1 MSSADSALV
10 SLEPEETRGETSRCK
25 EHQSPDTLSSPR
37 FVTEGGEAAVSAV
50 TMVTRGRL
58 NDAAQS
64 QALTNEH
71 RLKEG
76 DFRMRRHATMGLAFL
91 LSALVSF
98 SAVAAG
104 GKKKAAAVASDAG
117 ASGTAPGA
125 APILG
130 TSPIPATDG
139 GAVAVPGPSMAASS
153 DRPEKPAMDGPTYAV
168 RLRDLEARVDELKDQ
183 IRRSHTRLALLSDT
197 IMSGGA
203 SGSRAEVAFDNE
215 MSNAFRLVRALFV
228 IDGTVQYNR
237 QDETGALADQ
247 KNIPIFSGS
256 VPPGDHTVQVLLSFQ
271 GNGYGVF
278 TYLKGYHFEVKSSH
292 SFTAVEGRTLA
303 LTATALEKGGVTTP
317 LEQRP
322 SVEWHEKVG
331 PIGAPGTPATTPAPA
346 GAAKAAP
353 ASASV
358 SGSVSIG
365 GGKP

>member
-1 MSSADSALV
+1 MS
-10 SLEPEETRGETSRCK
+10 RRW
-25 EHQSPDTLSSPR
+25 
-37 FVTEGGEAAVSAV
+37 
-50 TMVTRGRL
+50 
-58 NDAAQS
+58 NDAAQPE
-64 QALTNEH
+64 EH

-76 DFRMRRHATMGLAFL
+76 DFRMRRHAAHATTGLAFL

-104 GKKKAAAVASDAG
+104 PAKKKTPAAAADAG
-117 ASGTAPGA
+117 AAAADAPAAAGSGAAASATAPPKAGA
-125 APILG
+125 SMVGI
-130 TSPIPATDG
+130 DG
-139 GAVAVPGPSMAASS
+139 GAGVAAAAPAGPSTTLAA
-153 DRPEKPAMDGPTYAV
+153 DRPDKPAMDGPTYAV
-168 RLRDLEARVDELKDQ
+168 RLRDLEGRVDELKDQ

-203 SGSRAEVAFDNE
+203 AGSRSEVAFDNE

-292 SFTAVEGRTLA
+292 SFTAVEGRTLT

-322 SVEWHEKVG
+322 SVEWKEKVG
-331 PIGAPGTPATTPAPA
+331 PIGAPGSAAPAGQGAPGGAPA
-346 GAAKAAP
+346 GA
-353 ASASV
+353 SV
-358 SGSVSIG
+358 SGGASVG

>member
-1 MSSADSALV
+1 
-10 SLEPEETRGETSRCK
+10 
-25 EHQSPDTLSSPR
+25 
-37 FVTEGGEAAVSAV
+37 
-50 TMVTRGRL
+50 
-58 NDAAQS
+58 
-64 QALTNEH
+64 
-71 RLKEG
+71 
-76 DFRMRRHATMGLAFL
+76 MGLAFL

-104 GKKKAAAVASDAG
+104 KKKGNAASVDAG
-117 ASGTAPGA
+117 AAAAELVVDAGAPTSTASTSG
-125 APILG
+125 
-130 TSPIPATDG
+130 DG
-139 GAVAVPGPSMAASS
+139 GGAGASRGAGTPSPVSGPTTGS
-153 DRPEKPAMDGPTYAV
+153 DTSKGATMDGPTYAV
-168 RLRDLEARVDELKDQ
+168 RLRDLEGRVDELKDQ

-203 SGSRAEVAFDNE
+203 AGSRAEVAFDNE
-215 MSNAFRLVRALFV
+215 MSSAFRLVRALFV

-292 SFTAVEGRTLA
+292 SFTAVEGRTLN
-303 LTATALEKGGVTTP
+303 LTAMALEKGGVTTP

-322 SVEWHEKVG
+322 AIEWHEKTG
-331 PIGAPGTPATTPAPA
+331 PIGGS
-346 GAAKAAP
+346 GSAP
-353 ASASV
+353 ASGPTPPSAPAAKTEGTV
-358 SGSVSIG
+358 GGAATV

>member
-1 MSSADSALV
+1 
-10 SLEPEETRGETSRCK
+10 
-25 EHQSPDTLSSPR
+25 
-37 FVTEGGEAAVSAV
+37 
-50 TMVTRGRL
+50 
-58 NDAAQS
+58 
-64 QALTNEH
+64 
-71 RLKEG
+71 
-76 DFRMRRHATMGLAFL
+76 MGLAFL

-104 GKKKAAAVASDAG
+104 KKKANAVSADAG
-117 ASGTAPGA
+117 AAAAELVVDAGGPSTTASTSGGDGGLGA
-125 APILG
+125 AG
-130 TSPIPATDG
+130 TPAHVSVPSGSADTSK
-139 GAVAVPGPSMAASS
+139 GA
-153 DRPEKPAMDGPTYAV
+153 AMDGPTYAV
-168 RLRDLEARVDELKDQ
+168 RLRDLEGRVDELKDQ

-203 SGSRAEVAFDNE
+203 AGSRAEVGFDNE
-215 MSNAFRLVRALFV
+215 MSSAFRLVRALFV

-292 SFTAVEGRTLA
+292 SFTAVEGRTLN
-303 LTATALEKGGVTTP
+303 LTAMALEKGGVTTP

-322 SVEWHEKVG
+322 AVEWHEKTG
-331 PIGAPGTPATTPAPA
+331 PIGGSGSAPVSGPTPPSAPGAKSEGTVGGSAT
-346 GAAKAAP
+346 
-353 ASASV
+353 V
-358 SGSVSIG
+358 

>member
-1 MSSADSALV
+1 
-10 SLEPEETRGETSRCK
+10 
-25 EHQSPDTLSSPR
+25 
-37 FVTEGGEAAVSAV
+37 
-50 TMVTRGRL
+50 
-58 NDAAQS
+58 
-64 QALTNEH
+64 
-71 RLKEG
+71 
-76 DFRMRRHATMGLAFL
+76 MRRHATMGLAVV

-98 SAVAAG
+98 SALAAG
-104 GKKKAAAVASDAG
+104 AKKKPAAAAVDAG
-117 ASGTAPGA
+117 APATAA
-125 APILG
+125 APADAA
-130 TSPIPATDG
+130 ATASAGDG
-139 GAVAVPGPSMAASS
+139 GAAAGSGTPTAVAGPSGASS
-153 DRPEKPAMDGPTYAV
+153 TATAKAAMDGPTYAV

-203 SGSRAEVAFDNE
+203 SGSRADVEFDNE

-247 KNIPIFSGS
+247 KQIPIFSGS

-292 SFTAVEGRTLA
+292 AFTSVEGRALT

-322 SVEWHEKVG
+322 SVEWHEKMA
-331 PIGAPGTPATTPAPA
+331 PIGAPGS
-346 GAAKAAP
+346 AAP
-353 ASASV
+353 AAAPGAAPAAPKASV
-358 SGSVSIG
+358 SGSLSVG
-365 GGKP
+365 GGK

>member
-1 MSSADSALV
+1 
-10 SLEPEETRGETSRCK
+10 
-25 EHQSPDTLSSPR
+25 
-37 FVTEGGEAAVSAV
+37 
-50 TMVTRGRL
+50 
-58 NDAAQS
+58 
-64 QALTNEH
+64 
-71 RLKEG
+71 
-76 DFRMRRHATMGLAFL
+76 MRRHAAHATTGLAFL

-104 GKKKAAAVASDAG
+104 PKKKTPAAAADAG
-117 ASGTAPGA
+117 ATAA
-125 APILG
+125 AAASASSAAAS
-130 TSPIPATDG
+130 SPPMAAIDG
-139 GAVAVPGPSMAASS
+139 GAGVAAPSPAGPSATPAA
-153 DRPEKPAMDGPTYAV
+153 DRPDKGAMDGPTYAV

-203 SGSRAEVAFDNE
+203 AGSRAEVAFDNE

-292 SFTAVEGRTLA
+292 SFTAVEGRTLT

-331 PIGAPGTPATTPAPA
+331 PIGAPGTPAAGQGGPGGGAPPSA
-346 GAAKAAP
+346 G
-353 ASASV
+353 V
-358 SGSVSIG
+358 SGGVSVG

>member
-1 MSSADSALV
+1 
-10 SLEPEETRGETSRCK
+10 
-25 EHQSPDTLSSPR
+25 
-37 FVTEGGEAAVSAV
+37 
-50 TMVTRGRL
+50 
-58 NDAAQS
+58 
-64 QALTNEH
+64 
-71 RLKEG
+71 
-76 DFRMRRHATMGLAFL
+76 MRRHATHATSGLAFL

-104 GKKKAAAVASDAG
+104 TKKPAAKAASADAG
-117 ASGTAPGA
+117 AAPAATPAPAGT
-125 APILG
+125 
-130 TSPIPATDG
+130 PASASDG
-139 GAVAVPGPSMAASS
+139 GAGGTAAGAAASPSGPSTNPIPVAPK
-153 DRPEKPAMDGPTYAV
+153 PEMTGGAYAV
-168 RLRDLEARVDELKDQ
+168 RLQDLETRVDGLKES

-203 SGSRAEVAFDNE
+203 AGSRAEVDYENE

-292 SFTAVEGRTLA
+292 SFTAVEGRTLT
-303 LTATALEKGGVTTP
+303 LTATSLEKGGVTTP

-322 SVEWHEKVG
+322 SVEWHEKTG
-331 PIGAPGTPATTPAPA
+331 PIGAPGAAAPATGAAP
-346 GAAKAAP
+346 GAKAAP
-353 ASASV
+353 AAG
-358 SGSVSIG
+358 SGSGSAG

>member
-1 MSSADSALV
+1 M
-10 SLEPEETRGETSRCK
+10 
-25 EHQSPDTLSSPR
+25 Q
-37 FVTEGGEAAVSAV
+37 
-50 TMVTRGRL
+50 
-58 NDAAQS
+58 
-64 QALTNEH
+64 
-71 RLKEG
+71 
-76 DFRMRRHATMGLAFL
+76 RHATMGLAFL

-104 GKKKAAAVASDAG
+104 NNAGSKKKPAAKDATATADAG
-117 ASGTAPGA
+117 ASATSGSGSGSESATDAGASSSSATDAVDGGAALANSGGGSLNAAAPPTGA
-125 APILG
+125 APQ
-130 TSPIPATDG
+130 AAK
-139 GAVAVPGPSMAASS
+139 AV
-153 DRPEKPAMDGPTYAV
+153 MDGPTYAV

-203 SGSRAEVAFDNE
+203 AGSRADVTFDNE

-237 QDETGALADQ
+237 QDESGALADQ

-256 VPPGDHTVQVLLSFQ
+256 VPPGDHTVQVLLNFQ

-292 SFTAVEGRTLA
+292 SFTAVEGRTLT

-322 SVEWHEKVG
+322 AIDWDEKVA
-331 PIGAPGTPATTPAPA
+331 PIGGTGSAPASQA
-346 GAAKAAP
+346 GAAPGAAP
-353 ASASV
+353 KAGV
-358 SGSVSIG
+358 SGSVSVG

>member
-1 MSSADSALV
+1 
-10 SLEPEETRGETSRCK
+10 
-25 EHQSPDTLSSPR
+25 
-37 FVTEGGEAAVSAV
+37 
-50 TMVTRGRL
+50 
-58 NDAAQS
+58 
-64 QALTNEH
+64 
-71 RLKEG
+71 
-76 DFRMRRHATMGLAFL
+76 MRRHAAHATTGLAFL

-98 SAVAAG
+98 SALAAG
-104 GKKKAAAVASDAG
+104 TKKKAPAAAADAG
-117 ASGTAPGA
+117 ASAAA
-125 APILG
+125 APAVA
-130 TSPIPATDG
+130 PATSATSSPAMVTLDG
-139 GAVAVPGPSMAASS
+139 GAGVAAPGPAGPSTTPATE
-153 DRPEKPAMDGPTYAV
+153 RPEKPAMDGPTYAV

-331 PIGAPGTPATTPAPA
+331 PIGAPGSP
-346 GAAKAAP
+346 AAP
-353 ASASV
+353 AAPGASGAGGAPASGSAGASV
-358 SGSVSIG
+358 SVG